1 MYLTSFRLKRF
12 RDTAANNA
20 RRSEAVGAER
30 VSSRRVHAD
39 DAMLGPQPQ
48 GEAHV
53 RRHTAVHRDQ

>member
-1 MYLTSFRLKRF
+1 MTSFRLKRF

-30 VSSRRVHAD
+30 VSSGRVHVD

-48 GEAHV
+48 GATYV
-53 RRHTAVHRDQ
+53 RGHTAVH